1 VEIPKEEKAGV
12 PAYMVSFGDMV
23 TLLLTFF
30 ILLVAL
36 ADTQEAGLV
45 AAGQGPIVK
54 HILAAGKPGVL
65 SGRLRP
71 DRQLYK
77 RDTWW
82 VPNQEGD
89 PDEIEEV
96 VEKLERE
103 IPVRF
108 KAGEASISYERDRLV
123 LRIPARI
130 TFSEG
135 RPEDLSPEAK
145 QVLSIVARVLQRDAD
160 RRVRI
165 SGDVPTSRSNA
176 LELSESARNG
186 RLVFQY
192 LQSWHGVRPHQ
203 MSLWGW
209 GATRLRL
216 PSSPNDPRNRGVTI
230 EVFDSSKSAADAAG
244 GNYGR

>member
-1 VEIPKEEKAGV
+1 MEMPKEEKRGV

-54 HILAAGKPGVL
+54 HILAAGEPGVL

-89 PDEIEEV
+89 PDELEEV
-96 VEKLERE
+96 VDKLERQ

-108 KAGEASISYERDRLV
+108 RPGEASISYERDRLV

-130 TFSEG
+130 TFDAG
-135 RPEDLSPEAK
+135 RPEDLSDAAK
-145 QVLSIVARVLQRDAD
+145 EVLGIAATALKRDAG

-165 SGDVPTSRSNA
+165 SGDVPAARSTA

-186 RLVFQY
+186 RLVYQY
-192 LQSWHGVRPHQ
+192 LQSWHGIRPHQ

-209 GATRLRL
+209 GATRLAL
-216 PSSPNDPRNRGVTI
+216 PSSPTDTRNRAVTI
-230 EVFDSSKSAADAAG
+230 EIFDSRDAAAAAEG
-244 GNYGR
+244 GDDGR